1 VPPAHIVSD
10 PFPVYKADSKFFS
23 KYDKNKEYSAM
34 FTDVIAVSE
43 LNALIATSSCR
54 VVDCRFNLMQV
65 DSGWTEYNQGHIPGA
80 VYAHLDDDLAGP
92 ITASSG
98 RHPLPDV
105 ATFIRKIES
114 WGIDNDLQVVVYDHG
129 NGAIAARLWWLL
141 RWLGHRKVAVL
152 NGGIAA
158 WEMAGET
165 ISNVIDEYIP
175 TSFSGQADAS
185 MVATTEE
192 IFCAI
197 EAGRPLGLVDARDA
211 QRFNGEVEPIDS
223 IAGHV
228 PGAINW
234 PFLNGVNDEAVWR
247 NGEELAQSW
256 QALLRPPQEGRLIA
270 MCGSG
275 VTACH
280 LVISARLAGL
290 TEPRVYVGSWSE
302 WIRQDSRPIATA
314 SQGVPGADNR

>member
-1 VPPAHIVSD
+1 
-10 PFPVYKADSKFFS
+10 
-23 KYDKNKEYSAM
+23 M
-34 FTDVIAVSE
+34 FTDVIGVSE
-43 LNALIATSSCR
+43 LSTLMATSSCR
-54 VVDCRFNLMQV
+54 IVDCRFNLMQV
-65 DSGWTEYNQGHIPGA
+65 DSGRLEYREAHIPGA
-80 VYAHLDDDLAGP
+80 VYAHLDGDLAGP

-105 ATFIRKIES
+105 ATFIGTVES

-152 NGGIAA
+152 NGGMAA
-158 WEMAGET
+158 WIEAGEAT
-165 ISNVIDEYIP
+165 SAVIEEYAP
-175 TSFSGQADAS
+175 RTFSGQADVS

-192 IFCAI
+192 IQRAI
-197 EAGRPLGLVDARDA
+197 EVGDPLGLVDARDSR
-211 QRFNGEVEPIDS
+211 RFEGEVEPIDL

-228 PGAINW
+228 PGALNW

-247 NGEELAQSW
+247 SGEELARSW
-256 QALLRPPQEGRLIA
+256 HALLPRPQEERLIV

-302 WIRQDSRPIATA
+302 WIRDNSRPIATVDQA
-314 SQGVPGADNR
+314 SAGADNR